1 VLVLA
6 ITPILGQFGLLTA
19 ASISL
24 AYVASLVVLPPALI
38 VWAAVVER
46 RPDLLWTGRLVGGLG
61 SGSDGGTGTPDS
73 VERTAEDA
81 RTDGGVVEGDAEGR
95 FQWSP
100 PLNEADR
107 RGAGGDPDDR
117 SQKR

>member
-1 VLVLA
+1 MATTALGTGVLVLA

-38 VWAAVVER
+38 VWAAVVEPT
-46 RPDLLWTGRLVGGLG
+46 PDLLWTGRLVGGLG
-61 SGSDGGTGTPDS
+61 IRVMAGTGTPDS

-81 RTDGGVVEGDAEGR
+81 RTDGGSSKAM
-95 FQWSP
+95 
-100 PLNEADR
+100 R
-107 RGAGGDPDDR
+107 RAVSSGVRP
-117 SQKR
+117 